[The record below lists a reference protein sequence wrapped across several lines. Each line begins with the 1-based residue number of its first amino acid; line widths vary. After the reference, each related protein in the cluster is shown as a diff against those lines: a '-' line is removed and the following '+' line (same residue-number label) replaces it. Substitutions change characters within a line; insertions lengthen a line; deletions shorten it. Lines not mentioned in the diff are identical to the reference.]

1 MQESS
6 SETVPAITFPDRESF
21 MTFLLLL
28 TVAVWRM
35 ASRLRDDI
43 GETVVVGKEEVPEP
57 GLATLWDPG

>member
-1 MQESS
+1 
-6 SETVPAITFPDRESF
+6 

-35 ASRLRDDI
+35 SSRLRDDL
-43 GETVVVGKEEVPEP
+43 GETAAVGKEEVPEP